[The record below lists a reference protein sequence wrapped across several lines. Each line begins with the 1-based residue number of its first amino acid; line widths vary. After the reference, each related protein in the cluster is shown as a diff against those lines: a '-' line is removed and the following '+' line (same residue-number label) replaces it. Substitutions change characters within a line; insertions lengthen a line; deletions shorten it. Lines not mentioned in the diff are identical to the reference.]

1 MSLTRLELLISLMQL
16 GLEVVNISLG
26 GSQLILS
33 MLQSDAGVI
42 KEVGLEVTTAISPY
56 QLIVQLL
63 DTCLKVDILL
73 EKLSVALLNVL
84 DGTVL
89 SLHLVG
95 VLLQAEALV
104 GASRCD
110 LLKQ

>member
-56 QLIVQLL
+56 QLIV
-63 DTCLKVDILL
+63 
-73 EKLSVALLNVL
+73 
-84 DGTVL
+84 
-89 SLHLVG
+89 
-95 VLLQAEALV
+95 
-104 GASRCD
+104 
-110 LLKQ
+110 